1 MYVNPTRVYVNP
13 TRVYVNATQVMGA
26 LARHG
31 LRFGRSLQKATR
43 LTLRLLDAFVLPDDL
58 SVMELD
64 AHLQVRQPPK
74 GSG

>member
-1 MYVNPTRVYVNP
+1 MLTLLGCMLTP